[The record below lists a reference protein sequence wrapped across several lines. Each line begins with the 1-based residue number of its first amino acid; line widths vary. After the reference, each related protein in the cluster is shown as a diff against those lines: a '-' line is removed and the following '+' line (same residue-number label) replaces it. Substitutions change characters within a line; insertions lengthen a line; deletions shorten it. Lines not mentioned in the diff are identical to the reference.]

1 MQRARKLRSW
11 REEFRAISRGTAAP
25 SRQPTASF
33 GGPINPSVADVQSKL
48 NALGASPKL
57 VVDAN
62 AGPATQLA
70 IINFQKS
77 KGLSPDGIAGP
88 QTLAALGFP
97 GATSMGPSAS
107 NPPPSN
113 PNQTVL
119 PPKSTT
125 LTADEAAK
133 ALNAG
138 YKKVTGKIPTPDVLA
153 LLMGQTALET
163 ASWQKMPNYN
173 FGGMKAQASDAYVQ
187 VFKTTEVIG
196 GVTQVLDQKFAAFMS
211 AADGAAAY
219 VKVLLSR
226 QNWANGL
233 HTGTPEGF
241 VAGLASAPA
250 YFTADPSQY
259 LAGLKSR
266 VTAYVALAK
275 KYAVPIGMGI
285 GGIATLVALG
295 FGGLALWERYHST

>member
-1 MQRARKLRSW
+1 MPRARKEVNW
-11 REEFRAISRGTAAP
+11 RESFRAVSRSAASARP
-25 SRQPTASF
+25 QTASF
-33 GGPINPSVADVQSKL
+33 GGPVSPSVADIQNKL
-48 NALGASPKL
+48 NLLGASPKL
-57 VVDAN
+57 VVDGN

-70 IINFQKS
+70 VVNFQKS
-77 KGLSPDGIAGP
+77 KGLAPDGLVGP
-88 QTLAALGFP
+88 RTLAALGFP
-97 GATSMGPSAS
+97 GASSVGPSTS
-107 NPPPSN
+107 SPPPSN
-113 PNQTVL
+113 PSQTVL
-119 PPKSTT
+119 PPNNTT
-125 LTADEAAK
+125 LSAEEAAK

-138 YKKVTGKIPTPDVLA
+138 YKKVTGKIPTSDVLA

-173 FGGMKAQASDAYVQ
+173 FGGMKAQASDVYVQ

-196 GVTQVLDQKFAAFMS
+196 GVTQVLDQKFAAFLN

-219 VKVLLSR
+219 IKVLLSR

-266 VTAYVALAK
+266 VTAYVALAE

>member
-1 MQRARKLRSW
+1 MPRARKERNW
-11 REEFRAISRGTAAP
+11 REDFRALSRTGASA
-25 SRQPTASF
+25 RQPTASF
-33 GGPINPSVADVQSKL
+33 GGPVNPSVADVQNKL
-48 NALGASPKL
+48 NTLGATPKL
-57 VVDAN
+57 VVDGN
-62 AGPATQLA
+62 AGPATRLA
-70 IINFQKS
+70 IVNFQRG
-77 KGLSPDGIAGP
+77 KGLTPDGNAGP

-97 GATSMGPSAS
+97 GATSMGPST
-107 NPPPSN
+107 PSAGVSAPN

-119 PPKSTT
+119 PPNNTT

-138 YKKVTGKIPTPDVLA
+138 YKKVTGKIPSSDVLA

-163 ASWQKMPNYN
+163 ANWQKMPNYN
-173 FGGMKAQASDAYVQ
+173 FGGMKAQSSDAYVQ
-187 VFKTTEVIG
+187 VFKTTEVING
-196 GVTQVLDQKFAAFMS
+196 ITQVLDQKFAAFIS

-219 VKVLLSR
+219 IKVLLSR

-266 VTAYVALAK
+266 VTAYVALAE
-275 KYAVPIGMGI
+275 KYAVPIGMGV
-285 GGIATLVALG
+285 GGIVTLVALG
-295 FGGLALWERYHST
+295 FGGLALWERYHS

>member
-1 MQRARKLRSW
+1 MPRGRKEVSW
-11 REEFRAISRGTAAP
+11 RETFRAISRSSGAP
-25 SRQPTASF
+25 ARQQTASF
-33 GGPINPSVADVQSKL
+33 GGPINPSIADIQSKL
-48 NALGASPKL
+48 NTLGASPKL
-57 VVDAN
+57 VVDGN

-77 KGLSPDGIAGP
+77 KGLTPDGIPGP
-88 QTLAALGFP
+88 KTLAALGFP
-97 GATSMGPSAS
+97 GATSAGPSTS
-107 NPPPSN
+107 SPPPAAA
-113 PNQTVL
+113 NQTVL
-119 PPKSTT
+119 PPNNTT

-138 YKKVTGKIPTPDVLA
+138 YKKVVGKIPTPDVLA

-163 ASWQKMPNYN
+163 ANWQKMPNYN

-187 VFKTTEVIG
+187 VFKTTEVING
-196 GVTQVLDQKFAAFMS
+196 ITQVLDQRFAAFLN

-219 VKVLLSR
+219 IKVLLSR

-266 VTAYVALAK
+266 VNSYIALAE

-285 GGIATLVALG
+285 GGILTLVALG
-295 FGGLALWERYHST
+295 FGGLALYERYHT